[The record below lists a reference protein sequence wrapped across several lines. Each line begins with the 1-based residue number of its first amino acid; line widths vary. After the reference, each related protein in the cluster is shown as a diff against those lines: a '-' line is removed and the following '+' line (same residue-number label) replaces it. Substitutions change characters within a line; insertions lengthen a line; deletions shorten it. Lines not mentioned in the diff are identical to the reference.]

1 MVACIASL
9 LQHLFPWPSCCSIIR
24 GKRYGFCNF
33 NVFKGKKNLLF
44 EYVCTESTVCL
55 CLYQSRA
62 LKWSAVTEV
71 LQEHE
76 TCFPLDEEGNG
87 EQFPSFKGD

>member
-1 MVACIASL
+1 MESANSM
-9 LQHLFPWPSCCSIIR
+9 
-24 GKRYGFCNF
+24 Y
-33 NVFKGKKNLLF
+33 FKGEKKKAFILF
-44 EYVCTESTVCL
+44 GNACTEGTVRL

-71 LQEHE
+71 LQEQE

-87 EQFPSFKGD
+87 EQFLSFKGD

>member
-1 MVACIASL
+1 MDSAISMYL
-9 LQHLFPWPSCCSIIR
+9 
-24 GKRYGFCNF
+24 KE
-33 NVFKGKKNLLF
+33 KKKLLF
-44 EYVCTESTVCL
+44 EDVCTESMVRL